1 MSNRVLIYSPLAGSK
16 PHFETDL
23 ELAEDYLQQGY
34 EVLFLT
40 CNRDVPSCDLNP
52 KHEFGKCYRC
62 LSRQDSGINWLKKD
76 DSSRKLWVKSFYWIE
91 EKQKQTIDSILKQSF
106 NTAKDLRNLVVD
118 DSDIGLSVLSSI
130 VSILREPNPDLT
142 CYQELVQS
150 QLITALTV
158 HFSIMNHLQNYRPD
172 EFILY
177 NGRLSVLRP
186 ALRVAQ
192 QLGIQS
198 YVHELAGVLDRYSL
212 TSNTST
218 HDLKFMKELIHDFY
232 YESSLPPEEKRDIA
246 ASWFEERQVNQDS
259 SGFYFTKSQEIGL
272 VPDSIKS
279 STLSV
284 SIFISSE
291 DEMVAIGGWENPYYE
306 DQNDGLEKI
315 FSDFSN
321 DEDVQFILRI
331 HPHLKN
337 VDNSQTRYLNAFGGR
352 FKNVEVVSADSKV
365 STYSLLQ
372 SSDIVI
378 AFGSTI
384 GIEACYQKKAI
395 ILLGRAMYEDA
406 KSLIK
411 PKSHED
417 LIQILRTSIRSKQPP
432 EVEVHEP
439 DWIAYGFFQKCYGKS
454 FKFVRHRDLYQVEL
468 HRQGIISRIQANIP
482 SRILA
487 RLPF

>member
-1 MSNRVLIYSPLAGSK
+1 MSNRILIYSPLAGSK

-23 ELAEDYLQQGY
+23 ELAEDYLQQGC

-52 KHEFGKCYRC
+52 RHEFGKCYRC
-62 LSRQDSGINWLKKD
+62 LSRQESGIKWLKED
-76 DSSRKLWVKSFYWIE
+76 LSRKLLVKSFYWIE
-91 EKQKQTIDSILKQSF
+91 PEQQKTIDSILKQSF
-106 NTAKDLRNLVVD
+106 NMEKELRDLVVD

-130 VSILREPNPDLT
+130 VSILREPNLDLT
-142 CYQELVQS
+142 CYQELIQS
-150 QLITALTV
+150 QLMTALTV
-158 HFSIMNHLQNYRPD
+158 HFSIMNHLQDYKPD

-192 QLGIQS
+192 KLGIQS

-212 TSNTST
+212 TSNTSP
-218 HDLKFMKELIHDFY
+218 HDLKFMKELIHNFY
-232 YESSLPPEEKRDIA
+232 HDSLVSDERKREIA

-272 VPDSIKS
+272 VPDSINS
-279 STLSV
+279 SKLIV

-306 DQNDGLEKI
+306 DQNHGLEKI
-315 FSDFSN
+315 FSDFADDKN
-321 DEDVQFILRI
+321 LQFILRI
-331 HPHLKN
+331 HPHLRN
-337 VDNSQTRYLNAFGGR
+337 VDNSQTRCLKAFGGR
-352 FKNVEVVSADSKV
+352 FRNVDVISADSKI
-365 STYSLLQ
+365 STYSLVQ

-384 GIEACYQKKAI
+384 GIEACYQKKVT

-417 LIQILRTSIRSKQPP
+417 LVKILHASIRSKQPP
-432 EVEVHEP
+432 KVEFHDP
-439 DWIAYGFFQKCYGKS
+439 DWIVYGFFQKSYGKS
-454 FKFVRHRDLYQVEL
+454 FKFVQHRDLYQVEL
-468 HRQGIISRIQANIP
+468 HRQGSISRIQASIP

>member
-1 MSNRVLIYSPLAGSK
+1 MSNRILIYSPLAGSK

-52 KHEFGKCYRC
+52 KHKFGKCYRC
-62 LSRQDSGINWLKKD
+62 LSRQESGIKWLKGGNP
-76 DSSRKLWVKSFYWIE
+76 SRKILFKSFYWIE
-91 EKQKQTIDSILKQSF
+91 AEQKKMIDSILEKSF
-106 NTAKDLRNLVVD
+106 NTERELRDLVVD

-142 CYQELVQS
+142 CYQELIQS
-150 QLITALTV
+150 QLMTALTV
-158 HFSIMNHLQNYRPD
+158 HFSIMNYLQDYKPD

-192 QLGIQS
+192 KLGIQS

-212 TSNTST
+212 TSNTSP
-218 HDLKFMKELIHDFY
+218 HDLRFMKELIRSFYHD
-232 YESSLPPEEKRDIA
+232 SLVSDEQKREIA
-246 ASWFEERQVNQDS
+246 ASWFEERQVNQDG

-272 VPDSIKS
+272 VPDSINS
-279 STLSV
+279 SKLIV

-291 DEMVAIGGWENPYYE
+291 DEMVAIGGWDNPYYK
-306 DQNDGLEKI
+306 DQNCGLEKI
-315 FSDFSN
+315 FSDFSD
-321 DEDVQFILRI
+321 DENVQFILRI
-331 HPHLKN
+331 HPHLRN
-337 VDNSQTRYLNAFGGR
+337 VDNSQTLCLKAFGSR
-352 FKNVEVVSADSKV
+352 FRNVEVVSADSKV
-365 STYSLLQ
+365 STYSLMQ

-406 KSLIK
+406 QSLIK

-417 LIQILRTSIRSKQPP
+417 LVQILHDSIRSKQPP
-432 EVEVHEP
+432 KVEFYDL

-454 FKFVRHRDLYQVEL
+454 FKFVQHRDLYQVEL
-468 HRQGIISRIQANIP
+468 HRQGSISRIQASIP